1 MTYTFDGF
9 VLDTRRCELWAAGEQ
24 QHLEPQVYAVL
35 CYLVEHRD
43 RLVRKEELLDGIW
56 GHRFVS
62 PATLNSR
69 IKSLRQ
75 ALGDDGSAQRI
86 IRTVRGVGFRFV
98 AEVGVAE
105 AAGADGG
112 ASPAGLESG
121 GVRVAAREGAWGE
134 RKMTRAVTGSEAPGG
149 AERLAASAGGEAK
162 AGPPGG
168 THAAAFP
175 RSAGAEAGASG
186 RPIDQHIRF
195 CRGHDGTRIAYASS
209 GSGPVLLKPANWLTH
224 LEHDWNSPVW
234 RHWLTELSRDHTLVR
249 YDERGSGLSDR
260 DVEDVSFE
268 AWLRDLEALLDQLGL
283 ERVPLLAISQGC
295 ALAVAFAAL
304 HPERVSRL
312 VLYGGFLLGRL
323 RRARNE
329 VELAQAEA
337 MIRVLPSGWGQDNP
351 AFRQFFATIFLPEGT
366 PEQLAWFSELQRVTT
381 SADTAVRLLVAS
393 AQIDVRE
400 YAPRVRAP
408 TLVLHVTGDAVV
420 PFEQGRMLAGLIPD
434 ARFVPLEGR
443 NHVILESEPAWP
455 RFLEEVRGFLAE
467 DALAAGPQPTLA
479 RVAPG

>member
-1 MTYTFDGF
+1 MTYTFDEF
-9 VLDTRRCELWAAGEQ
+9 VLDTRRCELRAAAGEP

-35 CYLVEHRD
+35 CYLLEHRD
-43 RLVRKEELLDGIW
+43 RLVRKEELLDAIW
-56 GHRFVS
+56 GHRFVT

-98 AEVGVAE
+98 A
-105 AAGADGG
+105 
-112 ASPAGLESG
+112 
-121 GVRVAAREGAWGE
+121 RVVE
-134 RKMTRAVTGSEAPGG
+134 
-149 AERLAASAGGEAK
+149 
-162 AGPPGG
+162 
-168 THAAAFP
+168 
-175 RSAGAEAGASG
+175 EAGAGAGSAPREANPAVGEATVLRPGGVDATGSG
-186 RPIDQHIRF
+186 RLIDQHIRF

-234 RHWLTELSRDHTLVR
+234 RHWLTELSRDHTLIR

-260 DVEDVSFE
+260 EVEDVSFE
-268 AWLRDLEALLDQLGL
+268 AWLRDLEAMLDHLGL

-312 VLYGGFLLGRL
+312 VLYGGFLLGRV

-366 PEQLAWFSELQRVTT
+366 PEQLAWFSELQRVST
-381 SADTAVRLLVAS
+381 SAETAVRLLVAS

-408 TLVLHVTGDAVV
+408 TLVLHATGDAVV
-420 PFEQGRMLAGLIPD
+420 PFEQGRMLAGLIPG

-443 NHVILESEPAWP
+443 NHVILECEPAWP

-467 DALAAGPQPTLA
+467 DVPATGIATEKTQREGAKEIRKDA
-479 RVAPG
+479 RTTVLHAPPKSSFDGVEVPWRG

>member
-1 MTYTFDGF
+1 MSYTFDEF
-9 VLDTRRCELWAAGEQ
+9 VLDTRRCELRAAGEP

-75 ALGDDGSAQRI
+75 ALGDDGSTQRI

-98 AEVGVAE
+98 ARVVEEE
-105 AAGADGG
+105 APGAGGG
-112 ASPAGLESG
+112 ASGTGPEVGGSG
-121 GVRVAAREGAWGE
+121 GGRSGAWGG
-134 RKMTRAVTGSEAPGG
+134 RAVGDEGISRSAVRPEAAPGDAG
-149 AERLAASAGGEAK
+149 ASASGGGMH
-162 AGPPGG
+162 AGSIPRRGG
-168 THAAAFP
+168 ADAA
-175 RSAGAEAGASG
+175 GSG
-186 RPIDQHIRF
+186 RPIEQCIRF

-234 RHWLTELSRDHTLVR
+234 RHWLTELSRDHTLIR

-268 AWLRDLEALLDQLGL
+268 AWLRDLEAMLDQLGL
-283 ERVPLLAISQGC
+283 DRVPLLAISQGC

-366 PEQLAWFSELQRVTT
+366 PEQLAWFSDLQRVST
-381 SADTAVRLLVAS
+381 SADTAVRLLMAS

-400 YAPRVRAP
+400 FAPRVRAP
-408 TLVLHVTGDAVV
+408 TLVLHATGDAVV

-467 DALAAGPQPTLA
+467 DMSAGGLRPALA